1 MNIKIT
7 NAKGRAN
14 KNDIA
19 AVEKLYMQYATNSE
33 YRLTYAVFGFTFQ
46 NTLISFAK
54 DSLHVFSPQFLP
66 IYVNL
71 RNDKLQAYYK
81 EDPTYRSREEF
92 LQLLKDNSTSIALG

>member
-46 NTLISFAK
+46 KHPDILCQR
-54 DSLHVFSPQFLP
+54 FSSCF
-66 IYVNL
+66 
-71 RNDKLQAYYK
+71 
-81 EDPTYRSREEF
+81 
-92 LQLLKDNSTSIALG
+92 